1 MDLATLTILLGIA
14 IALPQV
20 YGLLKPDEL
29 STFARGLARNRIA
42 GYVLISIGTVWFLR
56 VLEHETLAD
65 FEVYKSKMQFF
76 FVLLGIGAC
85 VYHPQPDREF

>member
-56 VLEHETLAD
+56 VLVHET
-65 FEVYKSKMQFF
+65 
-76 FVLLGIGAC
+76 
-85 VYHPQPDREF
+85 